1 MNRKKSFE
9 TGKEAYPMR
18 RNYKDSL
25 FRMLFGDRNHLLS
38 LYNAVNQTAYTDS
51 DALTIVTLE
60 NAIYMNMKND
70 IAFLIGLELNL
81 YEHQSTWNP
90 NMPLRDLFYVAR
102 EYQMLLKDETLYSSR
117 LVKLPTPHFIIFY
130 NGNGMQEDSRVLR
143 LSDAF
148 EKPVEEP
155 ALELKVQVLKIGP
168 GQNEALLAAC
178 RTLKEYMIFVER
190 VRKYAKTMVLSE
202 AVERAVNEC
211 IREDILAD
219 FLSKNRAEAI
229 AVCIFEYD
237 EEREQRLIRKAEYE
251 EGHQAGLREGH
262 QSGLQEGEQCHL
274 RKLVSKKLLKGKSP
288 ALIAEELEED
298 LPVIEAVIHNLQ
310 SSQVKGDF

>member
-9 TGKEAYPMR
+9 AGKEASPVR

-168 GQNEALLAAC
+168 GKNEALLAAC

-190 VRKYAKTMVLSE
+190 VRKYAKTMVLRE

-251 EGHQAGLREGH
+251 EGHQAGL
-262 QSGLQEGEQCHL
+262 QEGEQCHL

-310 SSQVKGDF
+310 SSQVKGEF